1 MRRRDFIIVVISG
14 AAALWP
20 SMARAQT
27 SQHRKVA
34 SGDIV
39 SGQVP
44 DGQIVETEGYLW
56 VSGTGV
62 FLNVAATSDQPPLFV
77 DVVGVPLDMLAKV
90 KAACLAERP
99 SPTAGCQA
107 VVRGRV
113 GNRGNRNVRG
123 IFATYIAPQ

>member
-1 MRRRDFIIVVISG
+1 MAADDARADERAPQGCCQRYLGRRR
-14 AAALWP
+14 A
-20 SMARAQT
+20 
-27 SQHRKVA
+27 
-34 SGDIV
+34 
-39 SGQVP
+39 
-44 DGQIVETEGYLW
+44 DGPVLETEGYLW

-99 SPTAGCQA
+99 SSTAGCQA
-107 VVRGRV
+107 VVRGRG

-123 IFATYIAPQ
+123 IFATYIAPQS